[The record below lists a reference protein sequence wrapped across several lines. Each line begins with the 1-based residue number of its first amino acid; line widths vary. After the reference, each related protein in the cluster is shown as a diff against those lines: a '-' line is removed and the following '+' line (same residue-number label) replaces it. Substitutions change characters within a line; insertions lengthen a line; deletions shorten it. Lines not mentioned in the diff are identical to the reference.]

1 MSWRFTPYIFAVVI
15 AGVIS
20 AGLALYAW
28 RRRLMAGVAAF
39 SILMLAVAVWT
50 LGYAL
55 ELAGGDIP
63 TKLFWLDV
71 EYLGIVIVPVAWLAL
86 ALQYTGRTTWLT
98 PRLLVVLAIEPLI
111 TVVLVWTN
119 DIHHLIHAKV
129 GLAFRS

>member
-1 MSWRFTPYIFAVVI
+1 MSWRFTPYIFPVVI

-71 EYLGIVIVPVAWLAL
+71 EYLGIAIVPGEWVGLGRQDA
-86 ALQYTGRTTWLT
+86 GRTHWLT
-98 PRLLVVLAIEPLI
+98 VR
-111 TVVLVWTN
+111 
-119 DIHHLIHAKV
+119 HAV
-129 GLAFRS
+129 

>member
-1 MSWRFTPYIFAVVI
+1 MSWRFTPYICPVVI

-28 RRRLMAGVAAF
+28 RRRLMAGVVPF

-63 TKLFWLDV
+63 TKIFWLGI
-71 EYLGIVIVPVAWLAL
+71 EYLGIVIMPVALLGL
-86 ALQYTGRTTWLT
+86 ALQYTGRTKWLT
-98 PRLLVVLAIEPLI
+98 PRILGLLSIETLI
-111 TVVLVWTN
+111 TLGFVW
-119 DIHHLIHAKV
+119 
-129 GLAFRS
+129 